1 MHTCLKAKTLV
12 REVQY
17 DSFVDQER
25 GLDGWKQ
32 LYRQL
37 SPGAFEGHI
46 AALEWDKISLYRETV
61 NQKMEN
67 FYRVPEGSICVGFS
81 LGKRLSMAGQANA
94 IGAGTGMIHVAD
106 EEYHIFTD
114 SHADYIMLTLPD
126 TALSEEIA
134 RGSNPIPPQ
143 ASHGLADWMLTLIES
158 ARQGLAQQPVLD
170 LAPDLLID
178 RISLWARDAT
188 RHRLRKPPR
197 GLMSDILAACDTL
210 PFEKLSVSHLSKLL
224 DRDRVLLRACCLERT
239 GMSLDDLLKGRRMS
253 EVHRRLRMSDPRA
266 TKVSDVS
273 MEFGYYHWGRFSQA
287 YRAMFGERPSDT
299 LRRDAPKYC

>member
-1 MHTCLKAKTLV
+1 MHTHLKTKTLV

-17 DSFVDQER
+17 DNFVDQER

-46 AALEWDKISLYRETV
+46 AILEWHQISLCRETM

-67 FYRVPEGSICVGFS
+67 FYRVPDGAICVGFS
-81 LGKRLSMAGQANA
+81 LGQRLSMAGQDNA

-114 SHADYIMLTLPD
+114 SHADFIMLTLAEN
-126 TALSEEIA
+126 ALSEEIA

-143 ASHGLADWMLTLIES
+143 AGHGIADWMLTLIES

-188 RHRLRKPPR
+188 RQRQRKSPR
-197 GLMSDILAACDTL
+197 GLMSDILVACDTL
-210 PFEKLSVSHLSKLL
+210 PFEKLSVNHLSKLL
-224 DRDRVLLRACCLERT
+224 DRNRADLRACCLERT
-239 GMSLDDLLKGRRMS
+239 EMTLDDMLKGRRLS
-253 EVHRRLRMSDPRA
+253 EVHRRLRLSDPRD
-266 TKVSDVS
+266 TKVSDIS
-273 MEFGYYHWGRFSQA
+273 MEFGYYHWGRFSQT

-299 LRRDAPKYC
+299 LRRDAPKHH